1 MIYICHIV
9 AVSNPVVDIG
19 PENRIIASKGAGK
32 VQAVPVLPCDVGQ
45 VYLETKYWSLNY
57 VFLNAVLPC
66 QQSPV
71 DQDVLRHKSGFP
83 LEHTC
88 QIWIKLSLCPR
99 SFLAETNV
107 FGSDLSS
114 NQLSRKS
121 ASSCWESTPEYV
133 AWCFPTLEM
142 NNSAWISNINC
153 SHTGAE
159 SRVG

>member
-57 VFLNAVLPC
+57 IFLNAGLPC
-66 QQSPV
+66 QLSPV
-71 DQDVLRHKSGFP
+71 GQDVLIHKSGFP

-88 QIWIKLSLCPR
+88 QIWENRDYVREVFWQRPQFKPIAQKICKFLLRVDAWICCMALPHPGNEQLSLNIKYQLLTYRCWVQGR
-99 SFLAETNV
+99 LAY
-107 FGSDLSS
+107 
-114 NQLSRKS
+114 
-121 ASSCWESTPEYV
+121 W
-133 AWCFPTLEM
+133 
-142 NNSAWISNINC
+142 
-153 SHTGAE
+153 
-159 SRVG
+159 

>member
-19 PENRIIASKGAGK
+19 PENWIIASKGAGE

-88 QIWIKLSLCPR
+88 QIWKKQILRPR
-99 SFLAETNV
+99 SFLAETSVQTNCPENLQV
-107 FGSDLSS
+107 PAESQRLNMLHG
-114 NQLSRKS
+114 
-121 ASSCWESTPEYV
+121 ASQPWK
-133 AWCFPTLEM
+133 M